1 MKLNPDMMKT
11 ITAITLVLFGLLNAH
26 VLSAQSNLFV
36 DTSYTASEMVTA
48 FFSDA
53 DVAPS
58 NVTYTGSPE
67 GMAFFDAGDTYL
79 GINAGI
85 FLSTAR

>member
-1 MKLNPDMMKT
+1 
-11 ITAITLVLFGLLNAH
+11 
-26 VLSAQSNLFV
+26 
-36 DTSYTASEMVTA
+36 MVTA